1 MTGEGRAG
9 EAAPQSAQ
17 HVRRQEE
24 LVRAVQVSGVAGRGA
39 AARLWL
45 SCSRSRALRPDR
57 SGCSSGAKL
66 GNSQG
71 QGGCSHSPRLP
82 FLPLRGE
89 FTHRVPVEG
98 WSLAWRAPNPTI
110 PVLGHWDVVR
120 SSQTSFPER
129 SLSHYGFLCRVGPR
143 EVSLSPSW
151 QGVGAVPAV
160 RATPPGGATEQ
171 GLRELDPLPLMRP
184 DSEDGLGVVS
194 GLGDLKNAFTL
205 LCASVFVCE
214 LGPQR
219 ARE

>member
-24 LVRAVQVSGVAGRGA
+24 LVRAVQVSAVAGRGA
-39 AARLWL
+39 AAHLWL
-45 SCSRSRALRPDR
+45 SCSRSPALRPDR

-89 FTHRVPVEG
+89 FMHRVPVEG

-110 PVLGHWDVVR
+110 PFWGIGTWSGVAKPHF
-120 SSQTSFPER
+120 Q
-129 SLSHYGFLCRVGPR
+129 R
-143 EVSLSPSW
+143 EVSLTTGFSVEWAPGRCPS
-151 QGVGAVPAV
+151 A
-160 RATPPGGATEQ
+160 PPG
-171 GLRELDPLPLMRP
+171 REW
-184 DSEDGLGVVS
+184 GQ
-194 GLGDLKNAFTL
+194 
-205 LCASVFVCE
+205 C
-214 LGPQR
+214 QQ
-219 ARE
+219 